1 MKKIKIF
8 IVDDH
13 SIVRDGLPQLLE
25 SQPDF
30 EVIGS
35 AETGEKALEMLR
47 LLSPDVIILDISMPG
62 MSGFETIGLFRELLP
77 NTRIVIYS
85 MHEKEAYVHK
95 VLSSGALGY
104 VLKGAPVAELIG
116 AVRAVCRNEYF
127 LSGKLKSGVIECYLS
142 NRKEKNDELS
152 RYDLLSER
160 EQQVFRLMVEGK
172 ATTQI
177 GEMLFVSPKTV
188 EKHRVNIMKK
198 LSLKNPIE
206 MVKYAVRIG
215 LVDPDFWK
223 I

>member
-1 MKKIKIF
+1 MNKIKIF

-13 SIVRDGLPQLLE
+13 SVVREGLPQLLE
-25 SQPDF
+25 FQPDF

-35 AETGEKALEMLR
+35 AETGEKALEKLR
-47 LLSPDVIILDISMPG
+47 FLSPDVLILDISMPG
-62 MSGFETIGLFRELLP
+62 MSGFETIGLLLEILP
-77 NTRIVIYS
+77 KTRIVIYS

-95 VLSSGALGY
+95 VLSSGAFGY

-116 AVRAVCRNEYF
+116 AVRAVCKNEYF
-127 LSGKLKSGVIECYLS
+127 LSAKLNSGVIDSYLS
-142 NRKEKNDELS
+142 RRKEKNDELS

-172 ATTQI
+172 ATAQI
-177 GEMLFVSPKTV
+177 GHILCVSPKTV

-215 LVDPDFWK
+215 LVDPDLWK